1 MGISPKLLNLVKSIN
16 LLPDNT
22 SRSLLLKKNIVISF
36 LIKGMAILI
45 SLLLVPL
52 TLDFLSAYEYGL
64 WLTISSIFTWIN
76 YFDIG
81 LGNGLRNRLTES
93 MAEGNIKLGQI
104 YVSTTLFILATII
117 AIIFLIFLSIQPLL
131 NWSAILNSDST
142 ISRDLNT
149 VVIVS
154 FALFCISFVFKIIG
168 IIYAA
173 AQKPAINDLI
183 NLLGS
188 LLSLIFIF
196 ILTKVTEGSLM
207 KVAIALSAAP
217 VIVVLIAYP
226 VTFFRI
232 FKDLKPKW
240 KAIQFNH
247 AKDLMNLG
255 FQFFMLQIAALLI
268 FGTSNII
275 ISRILGPDQV
285 TPFNIAFKYFSI
297 ATMSFNIIIT
307 PMWSASTDAY
317 AQNDYTWI
325 RKSMKGMIKISMI
338 STLII
343 LGMILISDFVY
354 RMWIGSSVV
363 IPLKLTISMGLYS
376 LVILWSTCYSTFLF
390 GIGKL
395 RLQLINTILMAVLFI
410 PLAVWLT
417 ESDGVSGAVLAL
429 LLINLSGA
437 ILNPIQFYKIIQRK
451 AIGIWNK

>member
-1 MGISPKLLNLVKSIN
+1 MDISPKLLNLVKSIN
-16 LLPDNT
+16 LLPDND

-36 LIKGMAILI
+36 LIKGIAIFI

-52 TLDFLSAYEYGL
+52 TLNFLSAYEYGL
-64 WLTISSIFTWIN
+64 WLTISSIYTWIN

-142 ISRDLNT
+142 ISGNLNT

-168 IIYAA
+168 IIYSA

-255 FQFFMLQIAALLI
+255 LQFFMLQIAALLI
-268 FGTSNII
+268 FGTSNVI
-275 ISRILGPDQV
+275 ISRILGPEQV

-297 ATMSFNIIIT
+297 ASMSFNIIIT

-338 STLII
+338 STLMI
-343 LGMILISDFVY
+343 LGMILISDFIY

-363 IPLKLTISMGLYS
+363 IPLNLTISMGLYT

-395 RLQLINTILMAVLFI
+395 RLQLINTVLMALLFI

-417 ESDGVSGAVLAL
+417 ESKGVSGAVTAL
-429 LLINLSGA
+429 LLINLSGV
-437 ILNPIQFYKIIQRK
+437 ILNPIQFYKIIQGK
-451 AIGIWNK
+451 ATGIWNK